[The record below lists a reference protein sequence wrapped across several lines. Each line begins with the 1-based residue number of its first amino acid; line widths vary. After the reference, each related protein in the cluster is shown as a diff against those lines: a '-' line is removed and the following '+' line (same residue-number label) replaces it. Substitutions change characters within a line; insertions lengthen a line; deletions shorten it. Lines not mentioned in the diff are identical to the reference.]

1 MTLKQGQAILDKL
14 VGKNQL
20 ILDTSA
26 DGTYFKIMYG
36 GGRKD
41 DAFIQ
46 DSAEHDSY
54 SIDTIIAWAESIIDE
69 YNRFA
74 NTSDSVK
81 KAIKTINE
89 AIGRGGFYPDD
100 VSIEENY
107 YDAIEYLGSFE
118 D

>member
-14 VGKNQL
+14 AGKNQL
-20 ILDTSA
+20 ILDTSV
-26 DGTYFKIMYG
+26 DDTYFKIMYG

-41 DAFIQ
+41 AAFIH
-46 DSAEHDSY
+46 DSAAEDSY

-69 YNRFA
+69 YNSFA

-89 AIGRGGFYPDD
+89 AIGYGGF
-100 VSIEENY
+100 
-107 YDAIEYLGSFE
+107 
-118 D
+118 